1 MSGCDAAVYAN
12 RLCCLGVELT
22 QNGGADEWEPVCGIL
37 RCPAETIAEA
47 IDARPGLAPFQL
59 PGAAVISSRSMV
71 RGSSVGDGHAWQSL
85 RRVDAIGCGAA
96 VVFTRIPSV
105 QLVDG
110 VEVLFRRETHGILV
124 IAKGGRI
131 IVRS

>member
-1 MSGCDAAVYAN
+1 MTDGATGAAMS
-12 RLCCLGVELT
+12 RLRTVPYH
-22 QNGGADEWEPVCGIL
+22 DEWI
-37 RCPAETIAEA
+37 ETIAEA

-59 PGAAVISSRSMV
+59 PGATVYQFTVEGTAGRPSAMV
-71 RGSSVGDGHAWQSL
+71 TLWPSL
-85 RRVDAIGCGAA
+85 RRVDAIGSGAA
-96 VVFTRIPSV
+96 VVFTRIASV

-110 VEVLFRRETHGILV
+110 VEVLFRRETGEYLV